1 MEQKVQ
7 ETVAVHSAELEH
19 IKKDMDHLMAKVDKM
34 DTQIDRIDK
43 TLAELNGGRKVAFWL
58 FGAFSAIIATV
69 VNWMLNR

>member
-7 ETVAVHSAELEH
+7 ETVAVHSAEIDH
-19 IKKDMDHLMAKVDKM
+19 IKKDIDHIMTKVDKM

-58 FGAFSAIIATV
+58 FGAFSAVIATV
-69 VNWMLNR
+69 VNWVLNK

>member
-7 ETVAVHSAELEH
+7 EIVAVHSAEIDH
-19 IKKDMDHLMAKVDKM
+19 IKKDIDHIMTKVDKM

-58 FGAFSAIIATV
+58 FGAFSAVIATV
-69 VNWMLNR
+69 VNWVLNK